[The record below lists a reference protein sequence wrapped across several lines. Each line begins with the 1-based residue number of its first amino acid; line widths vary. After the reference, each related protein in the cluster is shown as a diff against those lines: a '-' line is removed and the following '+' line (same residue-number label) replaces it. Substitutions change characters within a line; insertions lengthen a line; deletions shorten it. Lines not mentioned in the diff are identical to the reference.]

1 MSATDL
7 PATPAVPTRP
17 RRRRFRR
24 LPASAY
30 LSAAIVLFWVA
41 VALVGPFLAPH
52 GPGEIVDPD
61 VFGDA
66 SRAFP
71 LGTDYLG
78 RDVLS
83 RILFGAP
90 YTLGIAAVATALASG
105 AGTLLGLTAVVA
117 GGWTDR
123 LLSRGLDAVISMPS
137 LMFGLVAVAAV
148 GSSLP
153 MLIAIAAVVYTPGA
167 FRLARSLG
175 VGINA
180 LDYIAVARARGE
192 GHLTIV
198 VGEVLPNI
206 VVPVLTDFGLRFV
219 YVVLFL
225 SGLSF
230 LGLGIQPPAADWGS
244 LVREN
249 LDGLAYGAPAVI
261 VPALAIASLTVSV
274 NLFIDGTFGRKR

>member
-1 MSATDL
+1 MSATRL
-7 PATPAVPTRP
+7 PALPAAPVRP
-17 RRRRFRR
+17 VRRRRR
-24 LPASAY
+24 LTVSARV
-30 LSAAIVLFWVA
+30 AAAVILFWIA
-41 VALVGPFLAPH
+41 VALVGPLLSPY
-52 GPGEIVDPD
+52 GPGDIVDTD
-61 VFGDA
+61 VFGDM

-83 RILFGAP
+83 RLLFGAP
-90 YTLGIAAVATALASG
+90 YTVGIAAAATALASG
-105 AGTLLGLTAVVA
+105 AGTLLGLTAAVA

-137 LMFGLVAVAAV
+137 LMFGLVAVAAL

-153 MLIAIAAVVYTPGA
+153 TLIAIAAVIYTPGA
-167 FRLARSLG
+167 FRLTRSLG
-175 VGINA
+175 VAVSA
-180 LDYIAVARARGE
+180 LDYVAVARARGE
-192 GHLTIV
+192 GNLAIV

-206 VVPVLTDFGLRFV
+206 VVPVLTDSGLRFV
-219 YVVLFL
+219 YVVLLL

-249 LDGLAYGAPAVI
+249 IGGLPYGAPAAL
-261 VPALAIASLTVSV
+261 VPAIAIATLTVSV
-274 NLFIDGTFGRKR
+274 NLFIDGAFGRKR

>member
-192 GHLTIV
+192 GHLAIV